1 MTLKELEEK
10 IKEIKEDGAKYNI
23 EDFEVE
29 IFGYTIN
36 GIVKLKI
43 EDRYGNPSFDIGE
56 RKVWIAAQD

>member
-29 IFGYTIN
+29 IFGYTGN
-36 GIVKLKI
+36 GIVKLHI
-43 EDRYGNPSFDIGE
+43 EDRTHNPNFDIGE
-56 RKVWIAAQD
+56 RKVWISAAE